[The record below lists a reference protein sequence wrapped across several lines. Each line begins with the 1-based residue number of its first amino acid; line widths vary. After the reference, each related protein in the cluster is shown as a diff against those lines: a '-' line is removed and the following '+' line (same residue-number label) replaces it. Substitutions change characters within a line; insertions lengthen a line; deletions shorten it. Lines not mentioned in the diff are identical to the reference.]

1 MLFVCFF
8 NSNFSGFLRKEG
20 GEKGTVVCGEGI
32 LVVWGS
38 IKRVDD
44 LSLRAEISLQSSC
57 GRIKGSFTLVNNA
70 R

>member
-1 MLFVCFF
+1 M
-8 NSNFSGFLRKEG
+8 
-20 GEKGTVVCGEGI
+20 VCGEGI
-32 LVVWGS
+32 LVVWGL